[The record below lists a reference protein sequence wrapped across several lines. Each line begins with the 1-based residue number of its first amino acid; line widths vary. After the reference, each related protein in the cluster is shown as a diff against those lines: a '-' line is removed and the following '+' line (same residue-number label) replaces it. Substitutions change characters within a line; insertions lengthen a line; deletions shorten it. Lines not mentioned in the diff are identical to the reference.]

1 MASPSGQ
8 AGTPRAP
15 APYAVRFSADDLRQ
29 VRRAVAEWAAQAG
42 LPEERAADFLIAVN
56 EIATNAI
63 RHGSP
68 LAWLDLQ
75 IGGGTTAQA
84 EVRDSGHWPPGP
96 ADGLDLDGAGMGL
109 RLVRRVCDDVVI
121 RRGADGTTVILRMGL
136 PGPDAARPGS

>member
-1 MASPSGQ
+1 
-8 AGTPRAP
+8 
-15 APYAVRFSADDLRQ
+15 

-42 LPEERAADFLIAVN
+42 LPGKRAADFLIAVN
-56 EIATNAI
+56 EIAANAI

-75 IGGGTTAQA
+75 IATGTTAQA

-96 ADGLDLDGAGMGL
+96 VGGPDLDGAGMGL

-121 RRGADGTTVILRMGL
+121 RRGADGSTVIVRMGL
-136 PGPDAARPGS
+136 PGPGAARPES